1 MRIILDALTFLSFFV
16 SEIILMFSETQDKQ
30 ELLFIRS
37 PLHYVNSEGIL
48 YKPTILT
55 DHEFSAGKYA
65 DRIRNA
71 KKDGDEK
78 VKVLKETLTSR
89 TNRERQKIM
98 EVYLNKFKK
107 SLADEI
113 IGVNPEQLKLLLK
126 DLLTNLPILI
136 ADELFAAL
144 SSADLKTLT
153 SHLIDFWGNE
163 FSYVEKAYKTNY
175 KESFWKR
182 VENKFGNSVRNLL
195 ACVVDTRRT
204 EVKQD
209 SPIKG
214 RGGKPMVVYASTVKL
229 FNQLKGI
236 INQQNDDAGQ
246 QLSQLFCHT
255 DPFQL
260 ELVTKLYNETHDK
273 HVKEYILQETSGG
286 LRDVLT
292 EIYDYSVDK
301 PMYFASIFHNEL
313 NKTKPNEL
321 KIQRLL
327 ILRSEIDLHSINES
341 YKRMYGVSLSNDIKQ
356 KFTDQYGEA
365 LQSILMK
372 REISNIFQHS
382 IEILI

>member
-1 MRIILDALTFLSFFV
+1 MKIILDAFTFLSFII

-48 YKPTILT
+48 YEPTILT
-55 DHEFSAGKYA
+55 DHEFSAEKYA
-65 DRIRNA
+65 SEIRNA
-71 KKDGDEK
+71 KKDEDK
-78 VKVLKETLTSR
+78 KIKVLMQTLTSR

-98 EVYLNKFKK
+98 EVYLSKFKK

-113 IGVNPEQLKLLLK
+113 INVNPEQLKLLLK

-136 ADELFAAL
+136 ADELFEAL
-144 SSADLKTLT
+144 SSGDLKALT
-153 SHLIDFWGNE
+153 RHLIDFWGNE
-163 FSYVEKAYKTNY
+163 FSYVEKSYKTNY

-182 VENKFGNSVRNLL
+182 AENKFGNSVRNLL
-195 ACVVDTRRT
+195 ECVVDTRRN

-214 RGGKPMVVYASTVKL
+214 RGGKPMVVYASTVKV

-260 ELVTKLYNETHDK
+260 ELVAKLYNETHNE
-273 HVKEYILQETSGG
+273 HVKEYILRETSGA

-292 EIYDYSVDK
+292 EIYR
-301 PMYFASIFHNEL
+301 FTFH
-313 NKTKPNEL
+313 
-321 KIQRLL
+321 R
-327 ILRSEIDLHSINES
+327 
-341 YKRMYGVSLSNDIKQ
+341 
-356 KFTDQYGEA
+356 
-365 LQSILMK
+365 
-372 REISNIFQHS
+372 
-382 IEILI
+382 